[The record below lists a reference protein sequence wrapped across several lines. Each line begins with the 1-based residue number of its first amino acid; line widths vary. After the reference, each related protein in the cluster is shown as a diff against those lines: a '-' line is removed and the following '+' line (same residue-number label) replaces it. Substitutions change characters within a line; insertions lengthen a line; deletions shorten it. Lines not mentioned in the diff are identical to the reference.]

1 MSRNGGVT
9 ANKKP
14 NANTTADS
22 AEREKLFA
30 FGIVAVILVIAAVLS
45 MFINTGHSSNFCNS
59 QFTSQQKYTC
69 LESIAVSS
77 GNSTACASLS
87 GSYRDNCYAQIAAK
101 DNSIKLC
108 GNVSNSALKA
118 ECTTQVANSTG
129 AYEYC
134 LQLNQPYS
142 DACLYSVG
150 VSRRNESACSSITN
164 LSLSNTCSYTID
176 FTKAT
181 EQRNSTYCSFIG
193 NGTYVQAEEIL
204 NTTLS
209 QNNGSTI
216 GNLAIIS
223 YYYSSYLN
231 LSMSPRN
238 MCYYSLAYQ
247 TSSASY
253 CQKITDPS
261 LKTLCQKAYTINNTV
276 NGTSYYGNLSKL
288 CSASGQSSC
297 AYSTLLNAIYYKNIT
312 ACKSLNGSAGAG
324 CFASLAS
331 YYHNSSYCGYITNA
345 TLNGAC
351 VESILYSNSTNSS
364 V

>member
-1 MSRNGGVT
+1 MNWSGGVT
-9 ANKKP
+9 AKKKA
-14 NANTTADS
+14 NANTRADS
-22 AEREKLFA
+22 AEREKLFLL
-30 FGIVAVILVIAAVLS
+30 GIVAVILVIAAVLS

-77 GNSTACASLS
+77 DNSTACASLS
-87 GSYRDNCYAQIAAK
+87 GSYKDNCYAQVAAK
-101 DNSIKLC
+101 ENNIQLC
-108 GNVSNSALKA
+108 GNVSNSVLKA
-118 ECTTQVANSTG
+118 ACTTQVANSTG
-129 AYEYC
+129 VYNYC

-142 DACLYSVG
+142 DACLYSIG
-150 VSRRNESACSSITN
+150 VSRKNESACSLITN
-164 LSLSNTCSYTID
+164 SSLSNTCSYTID

-181 EQRNSTYCSFIG
+181 EQRNSTYCSLIG
-193 NGTYVQAEEIL
+193 NGTYAQTEEIL
-204 NTTLS
+204 NSTQS

-231 LSMSPRN
+231 LSMSPRD

-253 CQKITDPS
+253 CQGIKNQS
-261 LKTLCQKAYTINNTV
+261 LKTLCQKAYMVNNTV

-288 CSASGQSSC
+288 CSVSGQSSC
-297 AYSTLLNAIYYKNIT
+297 AYSTLLNAIYYKNLT
-312 ACKSLNGSAGAG
+312 ACKSLNGSASTG
-324 CFASLAS
+324 CIASLAS

-345 TLNGAC
+345 TLNSAC
-351 VESILYSNSTNSS
+351 VESVLYNNSTNSS
-364 V
+364 A